1 VVLSNFVRSSGTATV
16 NASDGQVPASS
27 KGTAASSETTVTDVT
42 LTVSMNGK
50 SETSAGV
57 NINQTANSYSD
68 DNFKINDFL
77 VIFAKYL
84 GF

>member
-1 VVLSNFVRSSGTATV
+1 MSFVRNSGTATV
-16 NASDGQVPASS
+16 NASDGQVTVAS
-27 KGTAASSETTVTDVT
+27 KGTAASGETTVT
-42 LTVSMNGK
+42 LIIFMNGK

>member
-1 VVLSNFVRSSGTATV
+1 
-16 NASDGQVPASS
+16 
-27 KGTAASSETTVTDVT
+27 
-42 LTVSMNGK
+42 MNGK

>member
-1 VVLSNFVRSSGTATV
+1 MVLSNFVRSSGTATV

-27 KGTAASSETTVTDVT
+27 KETAASSETTVTDVT
-42 LTVSMNGK
+42 LTVS
-50 SETSAGV
+50 
-57 NINQTANSYSD
+57 NQTANSYSD

>member
-1 VVLSNFVRSSGTATV
+1 MVLSNFVRSSGTATV

-27 KGTAASSETTVTDVT
+27 KETAASSETTV
-42 LTVSMNGK
+42 TVSMNGK

>member
-1 VVLSNFVRSSGTATV
+1 
-16 NASDGQVPASS
+16 
-27 KGTAASSETTVTDVT
+27 
-42 LTVSMNGK
+42 MNGK

-77 VIFAKYL
+77 VILQNISDFDRFSLVSPDILILLLYSFGESNLFSKLKIFHLKYYISIREI
-84 GF
+84 

>member
-1 VVLSNFVRSSGTATV
+1 MVLSNFVRSSGTATV
-16 NASDGQVPASS
+16 NASDGQVP
-27 KGTAASSETTVTDVT
+27 AASSETTVTDVT

>member
-1 VVLSNFVRSSGTATV
+1 MVLSNFVRSSGTATV
-16 NASDGQVPASS
+16 NAS
-27 KGTAASSETTVTDVT
+27 KETAASSETTVTDVT